1 MVDVRVEFGSVVSL
15 HKNYYHPW
23 MDRATVEANIGQV
36 RRLIEKVEKAIE
48 QSIEEKLTPHFTPS
62 VEALAKLL
70 EQIARPL
77 ETVHGII
84 KALPQAHPI
93 AAQAHHQD
101 AVVEAPDPIHIG

>member
-1 MVDVRVEFGSVVSL
+1 
-15 HKNYYHPW
+15 
-23 MDRATVEANIGQV
+23 
-36 RRLIEKVEKAIE
+36 
-48 QSIEEKLTPHFTPS
+48 